1 MRSVR
6 CLDECGIISERCN
19 GNKESRPSTYE
30 FCGQTDCV
38 TGQLKYTLQCNTVG
52 DNMV

>member
-30 FCGQTDCV
+30 FCGQIDCV
-38 TGQLKYTLQCNTVG
+38 TGQLLPYAMNTVG
-52 DNMV
+52 NNMF